1 MATPAIHAENIG
13 IRFYVQHQR
22 QSLHSPLV
30 RLLRREQK
38 PKEFWAFR
46 NVDFEI
52 PQGSVTGII
61 GSNGSGK
68 STLLRTLAGIFV
80 PDEGELEVRGRVSA
94 LITLGAGFQL
104 NLSGL
109 DNVFYNGMLLG
120 LTRQQVK
127 ERLDQI
133 VDFADLGTFIDA
145 PVRTYSSGMRARL
158 GFAVAVHVDPEILV
172 VDEVIAVG
180 DAKFRNKCQAK
191 FEEFFEKGLTVVMV
205 QHNLEAILQMC
216 HDCIWLERGQMRN
229 RGNPKAIVDE
239 YLASQGLPP
248 VDTQEGAWAAGF
260 ETPGSTG
267 PPLETPE
274 TLPAAFEAPGV

>member
-1 MATPAIHAENIG
+1 MSIPAIHAENIG

-22 QSLHSPLV
+22 QTLHSPLV
-30 RLLRREQK
+30 RMLRREQK
-38 PKEFWAFR
+38 PNEFWAFR
-46 NVDFEI
+46 DVTFEI

-109 DNVFYNGMLLG
+109 ENIFYNGILLG

-133 VDFADLGTFIDA
+133 VEFADLGNFIDA

-158 GFAVAVHVDPEILV
+158 GFAVAVHVDPEVLV

-180 DAKFRNKCQAK
+180 DAKFRNKCQLK
-191 FEEFFEKGLTVVMV
+191 FQEFFEKGLTVVMV
-205 QHNLEAILQMC
+205 QHNLEAIMSLC
-216 HDCIWLERGQMRN
+216 HDCMWLERGQLRA
-229 RGNPKAIVDE
+229 RGEPKQVVDQ
-239 YLASQGLPP
+239 YLSSQGLPSIEE
-248 VDTQEGAWAAGF
+248 TTGAFAAGF
-260 ETPGSTG
+260 D
-267 PPLETPE
+267 
-274 TLPAAFEAPGV
+274 AV